1 MALDFGL
8 RFEKDAV
15 TGPGKVSID
24 ILAPEGLGRSTST
37 STVGSARTVQ
47 APGGSQALSRSDLV
61 EVAIVQ
67 KGEIVRSGRVRT
79 SLLAAIVAKAAAVG
93 EIAVR
98 DNRERDWEDAA
109 FMLSFVADAD
119 LLASECTKGD
129 RRRLSYLADLQDIEH
144 ERWGLLG
151 INERRAGAETL
162 KVLLGR

>member
-1 MALDFGL
+1 MTIWYPD
-8 RFEKDAV
+8 
-15 TGPGKVSID
+15 
-24 ILAPEGLGRSTST
+24 LADYLAIAAATST
-37 STVGSARTVQ
+37 ATVGSARTVQ

-67 KGEIVRSGRVRT
+67 KGEIVRSGRARRP

-109 FMLSFVADAD
+109 FMLSFVADPD

-129 RRRLSYLADLQDIEH
+129 RRRLSYLADLLHTEH

-151 INERRAGAETL
+151 INERRAGADTL